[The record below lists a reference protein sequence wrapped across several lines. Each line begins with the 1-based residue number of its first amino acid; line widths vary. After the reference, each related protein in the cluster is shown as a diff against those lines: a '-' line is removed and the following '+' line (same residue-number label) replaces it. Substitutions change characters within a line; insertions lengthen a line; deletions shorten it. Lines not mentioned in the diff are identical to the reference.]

1 MLQSRPPTTSPLY
14 TAALREKVSVSGNY
28 YNLMVDG
35 ASTSQGS
42 FYMLTDA
49 QKAMLKDGETCTVNG
64 YFVSISKSGGVPKF
78 FNILLTGVE
87 SSAKSPAN
95 VKRRVATIANT
106 AVSSCI
112 FMTARNGHRQQMS
125 LCFSLRITSRWEYPE
140 TLLQPMKREQ

>member
-1 MLQSRPPTTSPLY
+1 MFAIVATRRLTFAEDFADDSTPVSRML
-14 TAALREKVSVSGNY
+14 KI
-28 YNLMVDG
+28 MVDG

-87 SSAKSPAN
+87 SSAKSSAN
-95 VKRRVATIANT
+95 VKRRVATMGSVIG
-106 AVSSCI
+106 I
-112 FMTARNGHRQQMS
+112 FHASEACPVTPFQRIKHILA
-125 LCFSLRITSRWEYPE
+125 CFCCGIRICS
-140 TLLQPMKREQ
+140 